1 MAKLPD
7 PLSTLTPDARR
18 VYDKITA
25 KRGQMRGG
33 PFASMM
39 HHPALAEKVGDL
51 GEYLRFGGTLP
62 GDIREMAILIT
73 ARSVN
78 QAYEWV
84 AHARIARTEKL
95 PDDVIERIRT
105 RGDLSTLPPRYARPA
120 RVVQHV
126 LAYESI
132 PQDLQDQVKGEL
144 GMPGLMELVT
154 LAGQYRL
161 IAGVLFAFDSPLPD
175 GAPPPF

>member
-1 MAKLPD
+1 
-7 PLSTLTPDARR
+7 
-18 VYDKITA
+18 
-25 KRGQMRGG
+25 
-33 PFASMM
+33 
-39 HHPALAEKVGDL
+39 
-51 GEYLRFGGTLP
+51 LRFGGTLP
-62 GDIREMAILIT
+62 GDVREMAILIT

-78 QAYEWV
+78 QAYECV

-105 RGDLSTLPPRYARPA
+105 RGYLSTIPARYARAA

-132 PQDLQDQVKGEL
+132 PQDLQDQVKADL

-154 LAGQYRL
+154 LAGQSRR
-161 IAGVLFAFDSPLPD
+161 IAGVLVAFDSPLPE
-175 GAPPPF
+175 GTPPPF

>member
-7 PLSTLTPDARR
+7 PLSTLTPDATR

-33 PFASMM
+33 PFASLM

-62 GDIREMAILIT
+62 GDLREMAILIT

-132 PQDLQDQVKGEL
+132 PQDLQDQAKGEL

-161 IAGVLFAFDSPLPD
+161 IAGVLFAFDSPLPE
-175 GAPPPF
+175 GTPPPF

>member
-1 MAKLPD
+1 
-7 PLSTLTPDARR
+7 
-18 VYDKITA
+18 
-25 KRGQMRGG
+25 
-33 PFASMM
+33 M
-39 HHPALAEKVGDL
+39 HHPELAEKVGDL
-51 GEYLRFGGTLP
+51 GEYLRFSSTLP

-78 QAYEWV
+78 QAYEWA

-105 RGDLSTLPPRYARPA
+105 RGDLSTIPARYARPA
-120 RVVQHV
+120 RVVVQHV

-132 PQDLQDQVKGEL
+132 PQSLQDEVKNKL
-144 GMPGLMELVT
+144 GIPGLIELVT

-161 IAGVLFAFDSPLPD
+161 IAGMLFAFDSPLPE
-175 GAPPPF
+175 GTPPPF

>member
-7 PLSTLTPDARR
+7 PLHTLTPEAKRI
-18 VYDKITA
+18 YDKITA

-33 PFASMM
+33 PYASLM

-73 ARSVN
+73 ARSIN
-78 QAYEWV
+78 QSYEWV

-105 RGDLSTLPPRYARPA
+105 RGGPPQAPALGDAPAQPGRPSISRPA
-120 RVVQHV
+120 
-126 LAYESI
+126 
-132 PQDLQDQVKGEL
+132 
-144 GMPGLMELVT
+144 
-154 LAGQYRL
+154 
-161 IAGVLFAFDSPLPD
+161 
-175 GAPPPF
+175 GAARRI

>member
-1 MAKLPD
+1 MARLPD

-18 VYDKITA
+18 VYDKIAA
-25 KRGQMRGG
+25 KRGQMKGG
-33 PFASMM
+33 PFASLM

-73 ARSVN
+73 ARSVD

-84 AHARIARTEKL
+84 AHARIARNEKL
-95 PDDVIERIRT
+95 PDDVIERVRT
-105 RGDLSTLPPRYARPA
+105 RGDLSTLPPRLARPA
-120 RVVQHV
+120 RVIQHV

-132 PQDLQDQVKGEL
+132 PQELQDAVQREL
-144 GMPGLMELVT
+144 GMTGLIELVT

-161 IAGVLFAFDSPLPD
+161 IAGGLFAFDTPLPE
-175 GAPPPF
+175 GTPF